1 MESELNLDDLQ
12 RIAKALV
19 QYQATTENEEVFL
32 TQGTIKRVIRMGA
45 ELENWLKEEYQVKT
59 EVHEHDFSYG
69 DVPGV
74 GECKCG
80 SNRVWNRAIQQYEIH
95 QGSEVAL

>member
-45 ELENWLKEEYQVKT
+45 ELENWVKEEYQVKT
-59 EVHEHDFSYG
+59 CGTCDKIVTTK
-69 DVPGV
+69 GV
-74 GECKCG
+74 IVGSQQDKIFCSKDCG
-80 SNRVWNRAIQQYEIH
+80 MQAIVKRNR
-95 QGSEVAL
+95 EVAL